1 MPVVGPWFLSRF
13 EKQNNLYGPESIAV
27 DKPAYSNIPNKAQ
40 EVYIKNQPIGKGK
53 GIFPGRV
60 VWAWDPKATN
70 PKCTNT
76 TNGNGI
82 HDHNDDAWFMDK
94 NTSQEKVDRMLS
106 KGILSI
112 SGKENSADAWN
123 AIFRHHNMKRGKGEV
138 DYQEGEKVLIKL
150 NRTSGSMS
158 DQKNGIRSDKE
169 GTLCSETSPHLV
181 LSVLRQLVYK
191 AKIPQKAIYLGDP
204 QRKIFKDEYEKYHAE
219 FPHINYISNTSG
231 KGKYHLTP
239 SQNPLIF
246 YSDHKKVMPEAGSDK
261 LYNIMQ
267 DAEYLINLPAMKGH
281 GLSGITLF
289 AKNHFGSLTTRSSQH
304 LHPGLTR
311 NRKKKQAYGIYRVL
325 VDFMGNKH
333 TGGKNLIYILD
344 ALWSGADWNGYPVK
358 FHMPPFD
365 NHWNSSLFVSMDPV
379 AIESV
384 AFDFLR
390 TEFSRPEH
398 DIKYI
403 YKPGTDDYLHQAA
416 DSGNRPEDL
425 SYQPDG
431 DGLYMADSLGVHE
444 HWNDPIEKKYSR
456 NKGLDEGIEL
466 INVHL

>member
-1 MPVVGPWFLSRF
+1 MPVLGPYFLSLF
-13 EKQNNLYGPESIAV
+13 DKQNNQYGSESSAV
-27 DKPAYSNIPNKAQ
+27 EKPAYSNIPDAPQ
-40 EVYIKNQPIGKGK
+40 EMYPQNQPIGVGQ

-60 VWAWDPKATN
+60 VWTWDPEATN
-70 PKCTNT
+70 PECTNT
-76 TNGNGI
+76 TSGNGI
-82 HDHNDDAWFMDK
+82 HDQNDDAWFMDK
-94 NTSQEKVDRMLS
+94 NTSQEKVDQMLL
-106 KGILSI
+106 KGLLSI
-112 SGKENSADAWN
+112 SGRKNSAEAWN
-123 AIFRHHNMKRGKGEV
+123 AIFRNHNMKRGKGNGG
-138 DYQEGEKVLIKL
+138 YQKGEKILIKL

-158 DQKNGIRSDKE
+158 EQKDGVRSDKE
-169 GTLCSETSPHLV
+169 GTLCSETSPQLV

-191 AKIPQKAIYLGDP
+191 AKVPQEAIYVGDP
-204 QRKIFKDEYEKYHAE
+204 QRKIFKDELEKYHTE
-219 FPHINYISNTSG
+219 FPHINYISNIGG
-231 KGKYHLTP
+231 KGKYQLTP
-239 SQNPLIF
+239 SDGPLIF
-246 YSDHKKVMPEAGSDK
+246 YSDHKKVMPKAGSDK

-311 NRKKKQAYGIYRVL
+311 NRKEKQSYGIYRVL
-325 VDFMGNKH
+325 VDLMGNNH

-365 NHWNSSLFVSMDPV
+365 NHWSSSLFVSMDPV
-379 AIESV
+379 AVESV

-390 TEFSRPEH
+390 TEFSRSEH

-416 DSGNRPEDL
+416 HSGNWPENL
-425 SYQPDG
+425 TYQPDG
-431 DGLYMADSLGVHE
+431 DGLAMADSLGVHE
-444 HWNDPIEKKYSR
+444 HWNDPVEKKYSR
-456 NKGLDEGIEL
+456 NKGMDKGIEL